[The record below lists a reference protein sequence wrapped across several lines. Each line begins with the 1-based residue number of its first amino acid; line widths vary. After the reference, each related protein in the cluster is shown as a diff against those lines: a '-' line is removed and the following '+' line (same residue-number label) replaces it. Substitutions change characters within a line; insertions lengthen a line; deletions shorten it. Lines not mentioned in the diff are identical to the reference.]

1 MQATRVL
8 YELPLIH
15 TNTMTDHI
23 TNNLAII
30 LYREGNAKPSSL
42 KNIPADPRQLRHQ
55 AWTRREPEI
64 FTSLFC
70 GPFPSSISLSEKG
83 KKCVAPLQI

>member
-1 MQATRVL
+1 MPATRVL

-15 TNTMTDHI
+15 TKTDHHI
-23 TNNLAII
+23 TNLVVI

-42 KNIPADPRQLRHQ
+42 ENIPADPARQLRHQ
-55 AWTRREPEI
+55 ACTRREPEI

>member
-42 KNIPADPRQLRHQ
+42 ENIPADPARQLRHH
-55 AWTRREPEI
+55 ACTRREPEI
-64 FTSLFC
+64 FRSLFC
-70 GPFPSSISLSEKG
+70 GLFPSSISLSEKG
-83 KKCVAPLQI
+83 KNV